1 MAKIKIV
8 LAENAGFCFGVTK
21 AVEKVYE
28 LAKTRTDIYTYGPI
42 IHNESVV
49 ADLERKNV
57 RVVNT
62 PEELSQIKKGTVV
75 IRSHGVSR
83 NIYEQ
88 ISAQGLECVDATCP
102 FVKRIHT
109 IVDEESAKGRTIVVI
124 GNPTHPEVEGIVGW
138 TNGPVFVVETPED
151 AEKFSVPKDTQI
163 CLVSQTTY
171 NYNKFKDTVEIFK
184 QKGYNINIVN
194 TICSATE
201 ERQTEADRISGQV
214 DAMIVI
220 GGAHSSNTRKLY
232 EICSRK
238 FAYTYFVQKADDLPG
253 DFPDGVKTVGIT
265 AGASTPKN
273 IIEEVQTYV
282 RTRSDI

>member
-102 FVKRIHT
+102 CVKRIHT

-238 FAYTYFVQKADDLPG
+238 CAYTYFVQKADDLPG

>member
-232 EICSRK
+232 EICSK
-238 FAYTYFVQKADDLPG
+238 KCAYTYFVQKADDLPG

>member
-83 NIYEQ
+83 NINEQ

-138 TNGPVFVVETPED
+138 TNDPVFVVETPED

-238 FAYTYFVQKADDLPG
+238 CAYTYFVQKADDLPG

>member
-1 MAKIKIV
+1 MKII

-28 LAKTRTDIYTYGPI
+28 LAKNRNNIYTYGPI

-57 RVVNT
+57 KVVNT
-62 PEELSQIKKGTVV
+62 PDELSKIENGTVV

-83 NIYEQ
+83 SIYEQ
-88 ISAQGLECVDATCP
+88 INAQGLECVDATCP

-138 TNGPVFVVETPED
+138 TNGPVYVVETPEE

-232 EICSRK
+232 EICSK
-238 FAYTYFVQKADDLPG
+238 KCAYTYFVQKADDLPG